1 MLRARVTS
9 DPQSMRF
16 AVDYA
21 DLILRSADYGN
32 QDDDSDAPKS
42 KQQDDEPEWMQHAR
56 HLERED
62 RLEEAEQ
69 LIRDKI
75 PTLYSAITIAEL
87 YRSRWIH
94 LRESDPTK
102 AAEARKQAAKWAHTY
117 ASWATSGGEGTALSQ
132 ERDEFLRQLGPE
144 PL

>member
-1 MLRARVTS
+1 
-9 DPQSMRF
+9 MRF

-21 DLILRSADYGN
+21 DLILRSVDYGN
-32 QDDDSDAPKS
+32 PDAPEQESSAPASERKDS
-42 KQQDDEPEWMQHAR
+42 FDDEPEWMQRAR

-75 PTLYSAITIAEL
+75 PTLHSAITIAEL
-87 YRSRWIH
+87 YRGRWLR
-94 LRESDPTK
+94 LRESDS
-102 AAEARKQAAKWAHTY
+102 AMAVEARQQAANWAHTY
-117 ASWATSGGEGTALSQ
+117 ASWATSGGEGTALSR
-132 ERDEFLRQLGPE
+132 ERDDFLSLLGPE